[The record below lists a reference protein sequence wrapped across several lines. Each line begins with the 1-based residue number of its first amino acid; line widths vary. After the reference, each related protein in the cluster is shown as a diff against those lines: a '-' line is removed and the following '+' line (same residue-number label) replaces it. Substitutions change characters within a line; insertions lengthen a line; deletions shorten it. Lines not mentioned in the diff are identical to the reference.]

1 MDLGTILEKLK
12 SHSYPSEA
20 EVREGGLQRVRGKVS

>member
-12 SHSYPSEA
+12 SHSYPGEA
-20 EVREGGLQRVRGKVS
+20 EVRGGGLQEMRGKVS